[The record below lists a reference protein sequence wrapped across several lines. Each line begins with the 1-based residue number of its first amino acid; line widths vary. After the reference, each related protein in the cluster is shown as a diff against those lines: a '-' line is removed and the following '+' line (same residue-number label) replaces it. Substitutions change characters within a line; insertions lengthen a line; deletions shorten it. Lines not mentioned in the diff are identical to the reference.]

1 MIMYAGSEVESGLTS
16 DLLKNPRH
24 PYTKGL
30 IAALPGNS
38 ESNSK
43 NLLSIDGM
51 PPELGNFPSGCAFH
65 TRCKYAKES
74 CNGGV
79 PDVINLTPTHRIFC
93 PVNPFTDV
101 SNSGLKP

>member
-51 PPELGNFPSGCAFH
+51 PPELGNFPTGCAFH

-74 CNGGV
+74 CKGAI
-79 PDVINLTPTHRIFC
+79 PEAINLDPTHRIFC
-93 PVNPFTDV
+93 PVNPF
-101 SNSGLKP
+101 SAAASSGIQS